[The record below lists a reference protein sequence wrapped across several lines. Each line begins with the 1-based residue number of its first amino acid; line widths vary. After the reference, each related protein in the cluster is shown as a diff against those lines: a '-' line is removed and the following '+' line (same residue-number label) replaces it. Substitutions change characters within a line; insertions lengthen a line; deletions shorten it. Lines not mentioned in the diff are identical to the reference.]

1 MSKKVIIITAA
12 AGLLSFAGM
21 LVLAWFTN
29 PAPAVPAPDAGQTA
43 AVGGQDDLK
52 LTLPQIGVSRAGSS
66 VDSKMKRTMIEKQL
80 KSLIYEV
87 REKIEAYDLKL
98 ENLELREQRLLIAH
112 DTTKKDIEEFTNLR
126 IELASTVAA
135 LKDAKDKLEKS
146 RIGIVQSEKTNLMS
160 TAAAFDKMD
169 SASAGNILTN
179 ISKTESSSS
188 DDAVKILHYMTERT
202 KAKVL
207 ASIAETEPA
216 ASAAF
221 CQKLKQII
229 EKE

>member
-29 PAPAVPAPDAGQTA
+29 PAPEVPVPDAGQTA
-43 AVGGQDDLK
+43 AVDGQDDLK
-52 LTLPQIGVSRAGSS
+52 LTLPQIGVSSAGASA
-66 VDSKMKRTMIEKQL
+66 DSKMKRTMIEKQL

-112 DTTKKDIEEFTNLR
+112 DTAKKDIEEFTNLR

-135 LKDAKDKLEKS
+135 LKDAKSKLEAS
-146 RIGIVQSEKTNLMS
+146 RVQIALSEKTNLMS

-169 SASAGNILTN
+169 STSAGNILTN

-188 DDAVKILHYMTERT
+188 NDAVKILHYMTERT

-216 ASAAF
+216 TSAAF
-221 CQKLKQII
+221 CRKLKQII

>member
-1 MSKKVIIITAA
+1 MSKKLIIITAA
-12 AGLLSFAGM
+12 VGLLSSAGM
-21 LVLAWFTN
+21 FVVAWLTN
-29 PAPAVPAPDAGQTA
+29 AAPEVPGPDVGQTTA
-43 AVGGQDDLK
+43 ARGQDGLK
-52 LTLPQIGVSRAGSS
+52 LTLPQIGVSSALAS

-80 KSLIYEV
+80 KNLIYEI
-87 REKIEAYDLKL
+87 REKIEEYDLKL
-98 ENLELREQRLLIAH
+98 KNLELREQRLLKAH
-112 DTTKKDIEEFTNLR
+112 VTTKKDIEEFSNLR

-160 TAAAFDKMD
+160 LAAAYDKMD
-169 SASAGNILTN
+169 SSSAGNILTN
-179 ISKTESSSS
+179 ISTSESSSS

-207 ASIAETEPA
+207 ASIAETAPA
-216 ASAAF
+216 TSAF
-221 CQKLKQII
+221 FSLQLKQII